1 VIRIIDVIHQDKPQ
15 YWLDGP
21 RRPPNYGPSPC
32 GEVQLTT
39 FMPCTLRGPDDDK
52 IGDQIDKNDQIDDKI
67 RIVSLRG
74 RTREQIM
81 HLVQGAIMLKAQ
93 RERAASFKRNKMRLR
108 QQARRVAEVAIHGL
122 RDRAIMDS
130 FWRI

>member
-32 GEVQLTT
+32 GEVQLTA
-39 FMPCTLRGPDDDK
+39 FMPCVLRHPDDDK
-52 IGDQIDKNDQIDDKI
+52 IGDQIDKSDQIDDKI

-74 RTREQIM
+74 RTYEQILEAARSVM
-81 HLVQGAIMLKAQ
+81 MLNDQ
-93 RERAASFKRNKMRLR
+93 RERATRFKRNKMRCR
-108 QQARRVAEVAIHGL
+108 TAKRV
-122 RDRAIMDS
+122 S
-130 FWRI
+130 